1 MGIKLGKKDCLY
13 IFIIDN
19 CRCQIRCKILVS
31 PNLLVTWGF
40 CPSQCVTIRASGVWL
55 VAPPRARAIYFLQG
69 NKELGVVCPDLDK
82 KDKGKYLLV

>member
-1 MGIKLGKKDCLY
+1 MRFLP
-13 IFIIDN
+13 
-19 CRCQIRCKILVS
+19 VS
-31 PNLLVTWGF
+31 VRHDQ
-40 CPSQCVTIRASGVWL
+40 SQWC